1 MSLVYPHQ
9 NGHRSHI
16 PCKKASRCRSGIPRK
31 KASLRATHS
40 LQIMWHSGIPRKKA
54 SLRATHSLQI
64 ILRETP
70 SLSLSQGPRP
80 PTPIRRDKFYALQKV
95 FVLIRNTLALSITRS
110 LHCFDLLVSGQ
121 SLVADYFTEDTLAPV
136 VTRSGHFFGF
146 GTMLLLPCITRISLV
161 QAPL

>member
-40 LQIMWHSGIPRKKA
+40 LQI
-54 SLRATHSLQI
+54 

-70 SLSLSQGPRP
+70 SLCLLQGRYIVLTYWFQDSPSLQIILQRIHSLLSSQGRDIFSVSAQCFCYRALRAFRLFKLRFNCEVKEHILFSF
-80 PTPIRRDKFYALQKV
+80 TQELFERRFCDCVYTAS
-95 FVLIRNTLALSITRS
+95 T
-110 LHCFDLLVSGQ
+110 
-121 SLVADYFTEDTLAPV
+121 
-136 VTRSGHFFGF
+136 
-146 GTMLLLPCITRISLV
+146 
-161 QAPL
+161 